1 MTNDS
6 ITESPMASME
16 TRDELHDKKKVIHSF
31 EELEIYKLAREFS
44 KKVNQLIKK
53 LPKEEEYNLKGQMRR
68 AKLSMTNN
76 IAEGF
81 GRFHFQEN
89 IQFCRES
96 RGSICELIDDFN
108 ECHDNGYIDQTYTD
122 ELRSD
127 AYHLIKVLNGY
138 IASIKRLKVR
148 DDSNPK

>member
-1 MTNDS
+1 
-6 ITESPMASME
+6 ME
-16 TRDELHDKKKVIHSF
+16 TRDEVNTKKKDIHSF
-31 EELEIYKLAREFS
+31 EDLEVYKLAREFS
-44 KKVNQLIKK
+44 DKVGQLINK

-89 IQFCRES
+89 IQFCRQS

-108 ECHDNGYIDQTYTD
+108 ECYANKYIDQNYRDQLKD
-122 ELRSD
+122 E
-127 AYHLIKVLNGY
+127 AYNLIKILNGY
-138 IASIKRLKVR
+138 IASIKRQKSKAKN
-148 DDSNPK
+148 DSIT

>member
-1 MTNDS
+1 MV
-6 ITESPMASME
+6 
-16 TRDELHDKKKVIHSF
+16 KKAVYSF
-31 EELEIYKLAREFS
+31 EDLEVYKLAREFS
-44 KKVNQLIKK
+44 NKVSQLIKK

-68 AKLSMTNN
+68 AKLLMTNN

-89 IQFCRES
+89 IQFCRQS

-108 ECHDNGYIDQTYTD
+108 ECYANGYIDQTYQD
-122 ELRSD
+122 QLKNV

-138 IASIKRLKVR
+138 IASIKRQKSKA
-148 DDSNPK
+148 DSITK

>member
-1 MTNDS
+1 
-6 ITESPMASME
+6 ME
-16 TRDELHDKKKVIHSF
+16 KRDEVNTKKKVIHSF
-31 EELEIYKLAREFS
+31 EDLEVYKLARKFS
-44 KKVNQLIKK
+44 NKVNQLIKK

-76 IAEGF
+76 IGEGF

-96 RGSICELIDDFN
+96 RASICELIDDFN
-108 ECHDNGYIDQTYTD
+108 ECYDNAYIDQTYRD
-122 ELRSD
+122 ELKND

-138 IASIKRLKVR
+138 IASLKRLK
-148 DDSNPK
+148 SKAGLKTE

>member
-1 MTNDS
+1 
-6 ITESPMASME
+6 MAFME

-31 EELEIYKLAREFS
+31 EDLEIYKLAREFS
-44 KKVNQLIKK
+44 KKVNQLVKK

-108 ECHDNGYIDQTYTD
+108 ECHDNGYIDQPCRD
-122 ELRSD
+122 GLKNE

-138 IASIKRLKVR
+138 ISSIKRQK
-148 DDSNPK
+148 SKAGAMPQ

>member
-1 MTNDS
+1 MTNNELVNDR
-6 ITESPMASME
+6 MAME
-16 TRDELHDKKKVIHSF
+16 IRDEVNPKKKVIRSF
-31 EELEIYKLAREFS
+31 EDLEVYKLARKFS
-44 KKVNQLIKK
+44 NKVTQLIRK
-53 LPKEEEYNLKGQMRR
+53 LPKEEEYNLKGQLRR

-108 ECHDNGYIDQTYTD
+108 ECHDNGYIDQAYRD
-122 ELRSD
+122 ELKSEG
-127 AYHLIKVLNGY
+127 YHLIKVLNGY
-138 IASIKRLKVR
+138 ISSTKRQKSKPGSVT
-148 DDSNPK
+148 

>member
-1 MTNDS
+1 
-6 ITESPMASME
+6 ME
-16 TRDELHDKKKVIHSF
+16 TRDKVNTKKKSIHSF
-31 EELEIYKLAREFS
+31 EDLELYKLAREFS
-44 KKVNQLIKK
+44 NEINQLIKK

-108 ECHDNGYIDQTYTD
+108 ECHDNGYIDQPYRD
-122 ELRSD
+122 GLKNE

-138 IASIKRLKVR
+138 ISSIKRQKSKGSSVT
-148 DDSNPK
+148 

>member
-1 MTNDS
+1 MLD
-6 ITESPMASME
+6 A
-16 TRDELHDKKKVIHSF
+16 KKKIIHSF
-31 EELEIYKLAREFS
+31 EDLEIYKLAREFS
-44 KKVNQLIKK
+44 KKVNDLIKK

-108 ECHDNGYIDQTYTD
+108 ECHDSGYIDSSYRD
-122 ELRSD
+122 DLKKE
-127 AYHLIKVLNGY
+127 AYHVMKVLNGY
-138 IASIKRLKVR
+138 ISSIKRQKAKV
-148 DDSNPK
+148 SSIT

>member
-1 MTNDS
+1 
-6 ITESPMASME
+6 ME
-16 TRDELHDKKKVIHSF
+16 KRAEVNTKKKVIHSF
-31 EELEIYKLAREFS
+31 EDLEVYKLARQFS
-44 KKVNQLIKK
+44 NKVNQLIKK

-76 IAEGF
+76 IGEGF

-108 ECHDNGYIDQTYTD
+108 ECYDTGYIDQIYRD
-122 ELRSD
+122 ELKSD

-138 IASIKRLKVR
+138 IASLKRLKVR
-148 DDSNPK
+148 GDSNLK

>member
-1 MTNDS
+1 MTNDFM
-6 ITESPMASME
+6 IDP
-16 TRDELHDKKKVIHSF
+16 KKKVVRSF
-31 EELEIYKLAREFS
+31 EDLEVYKLAREFS
-44 KKVNQLIKK
+44 NKVNQLIKK
-53 LPKEEEYNLKGQMRR
+53 LPKVEEYNLKSQMRR

-108 ECHDNGYIDQTYTD
+108 ECHDNGYIDPIYRD
-122 ELRSD
+122 EMKNE
-127 AYHLIKVLNGY
+127 AYHLMKVLNGY
-138 IASIKRLKVR
+138 ISSIKRQKSKT
-148 DDSNPK
+148 DSVT

>member
-1 MTNDS
+1 MIDT
-6 ITESPMASME
+6 
-16 TRDELHDKKKVIHSF
+16 KKKIIHSF
-31 EELEIYKLAREFS
+31 EDLEVYKLAREFS

-108 ECHDNGYIDQTYTD
+108 ECHDNGYIDPTYRD
-122 ELRSD
+122 ELKNE
-127 AYHLIKVLNGY
+127 AYHLMKVLNGY
-138 IASIKRLKVR
+138 ISSIKRQKTKTG
-148 DDSNPK
+148 SIT